1 MLASELALELNVDP
15 SLMSKRLSVY
25 FAERGE
31 VRPRLLDAQTA
42 GQVRQAHELLQLG
55 QAPTFK
61 VAVQMVRGTFVEA
74 IPPESVRALE
84 QRLMQL
90 ESVQAK
96 TLDTVTDILRYIE
109 SALGHPEAGIAPDS
123 QRLEVDWE

>member
-1 MLASELALELNVDP
+1 MLASELAVELNVDP
-15 SLMSKRLSVY
+15 SLMSKRLTLY

-42 GQVRQAHELLQLG
+42 EQVRQAHELLQLG

-74 IPPESVRALE
+74 VPPESVRALE

-90 ESVQAK
+90 ESGQAK
-96 TLDTVTDILRYIE
+96 TLDTVTNILRYIE
-109 SALGHPEAGIAPDS
+109 SALGSPETGAAQNS
-123 QRLEVDWE
+123 QIMEVDWE